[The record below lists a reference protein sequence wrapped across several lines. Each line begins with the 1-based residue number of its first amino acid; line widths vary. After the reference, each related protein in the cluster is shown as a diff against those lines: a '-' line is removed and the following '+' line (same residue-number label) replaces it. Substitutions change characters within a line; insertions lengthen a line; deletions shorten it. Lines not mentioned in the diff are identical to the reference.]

1 MTIPLRCWQDWLRC
15 RGRFLPLDDHVLN
28 ARSFLPAS
36 SLHAGRAPTVV
47 GSYTNVLVLLGL
59 GGCVLAWPLKLL
71 FFPLGRQSWW
81 TMFHMHLPIFK
92 THTLQCEPKKNGIK
106 CPILCFRHTRD
117 IPDHKEQKGTPNYA
131 LWLMQWLNRASHTIP
146 RDFWIL
152 NILEIISTLKL
163 TMKITNPK
171 SPDYLLTFLPQ
182 YLYFRRRV
190 FPRNLFSSFIMWF
203 VHYRKYYIILTGPGA
218 MPQLI
223 KWMKYSGY

>member
-1 MTIPLRCWQDWLRC
+1 MWQKRRWQYRCAVGRTGWDAEESGWSCIKCQILSPCLLPSC
-15 RGRFLPLDDHVLN
+15 REGSHCGGVLHQ
-28 ARSFLPAS
+28 RPCSP
-36 SLHAGRAPTVV
+36 RP
-47 GSYTNVLVLLGL
+47 

-117 IPDHKEQKGTPNYA
+117 IPDHKEQMGTPNYA

-171 SPDYLLTFLPQ
+171 SPDYL
-182 YLYFRRRV
+182 
-190 FPRNLFSSFIMWF
+190 NISSPIS
-203 VHYRKYYIILTGPGA
+203 L
-218 MPQLI
+218 L
-223 KWMKYSGY
+223 